1 MVLRSNC
8 KISRFARPAL
18 LKCPTPLK
26 CSSPVDRCRPLY
38 CRSLVFAADVADQPK
53 YCQTQLITIF
63 MDISKVQYIHAQL
76 HNKYGVLMGISPT
89 LSPPQT
95 PSYHIIYIYT
105 LPYSRHMSMIQIS

>member
-1 MVLRSNC
+1 MVLRSNY

-38 CRSLVFAADVADQPK
+38 CRSLVFAADDADQPK
-53 YCQTQLITIF
+53 YFQTQLITIF
-63 MDISKVQYIHAQL
+63 VHISEVQNM
-76 HNKYGVLMGISPT
+76 HNCTTNDVLMVI
-89 LSPPQT
+89 LSLHFLPPH
-95 PSYHIIYIYT
+95 PAMYLYSYT